1 MFTQLRA
8 LCAALIN
15 RVDEATLEPIVKEYH
30 DVMAKLE
37 GRIMALEA
45 KLGVAPKASPP
56 AATPTVVKA
65 AE

>member
-1 MFTQLRA
+1 MLAQLRA

-15 RVDEATLEPIVKEYH
+15 RVDETTLEPVVKEYH

-45 KLGVAPKASPP
+45 KLGVKATAQS
-56 AATPTVVKA
+56 AASTPVVQKA